1 MIDKKM
7 ILKTINDLSK
17 DNISVYDKPFN
28 FKIINAK
35 EIFIYVYKI
44 LLEKIEKRK
53 FVFIPE
59 YEQII
64 NWLSD
69 NNGKGLTLLGASGRG
84 KSYIIRRV
92 MPVIFRYNFNKN
104 IKVIS
109 AYDITFDTKFPKIVA
124 IDDIGTESLINN
136 YGIKINKISEII
148 DKSEA
153 EGKLIL
159 LSGNISPNDIIN
171 KYGEPIYDRLLNTT
185 KIIKFSGQS
194 FRRQYK

>member
-35 EIFIYVYKI
+35 ETFIYVYKI

-109 AYDITFDTKFPKIVA
+109 AYDITLDTKFPKIVA